1 MTNLDAAIELL
12 VETLYAG
19 YPSKPDIRRVLH
31 SAMDHQSMVDEFR
44 IDNVLLEL
52 TRTPSYF
59 IDALPNEPM
68 VARSVI
74 SGLLHQAIAAIR
86 ARQVS
91 HA

>member
-1 MTNLDAAIELL
+1 MTNLDAAIEIL

-19 YPSKPDIRRVLH
+19 YPSRTDIRRVLH

-52 TRTPSYF
+52 TYIPSYF

-68 VARSVI
+68 VARSAV
-74 SGLLHQAIAAIR
+74 SRLLHQIIAAIR
-86 ARQVS
+86 TGQAS
-91 HA
+91 HG